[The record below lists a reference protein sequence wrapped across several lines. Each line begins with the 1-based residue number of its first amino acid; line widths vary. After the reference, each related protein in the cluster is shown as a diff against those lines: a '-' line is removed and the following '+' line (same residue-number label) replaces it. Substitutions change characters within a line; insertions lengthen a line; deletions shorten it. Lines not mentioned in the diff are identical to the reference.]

1 MLPLPVTTV
10 NVVSKLAKKHVQSNL
25 SNFVVKV
32 KVNHELDDNNN
43 YVKTSTTNVIT
54 GEIVNT
60 FPVYRSTEIDKCEKR
75 KRVIFELVCELFSVS
90 SEPKNHRPSF
100 QDIKKRNA
108 ATDIANRCS
117 ADANLNAVKI
127 AETEYSEFAGLAH
140 SAAKW

>member
-10 NVVSKLAKKHVQSNL
+10 NVVSKLAKQHVQSNL

-60 FPVYRSTEIDKCEKR
+60 SYRSTEIDKCKKR

-90 SEPKNHRPSF
+90 SEPENHRPSF

-108 ATDIANRCS
+108 ATEI
-117 ADANLNAVKI
+117 
-127 AETEYSEFAGLAH
+127 TTP
-140 SAAKW
+140 